1 MKIAYHMH
9 KGFIRAGA
17 LFALLAVA
25 LGAFGAHSLKGKIS
39 TYALDIFQTGVTYQF
54 YHALALCITGIL
66 FEKFPVNTLRWAGR
80 FFIIGIILFS
90 FSLYTLAAFKAA
102 VQPGGNW
109 IGAITPLGGLSFIAG
124 WLCIMLACKKSASNA
139 NSR

>member
-1 MKIAYHMH
+1 MKTAYHMH

-54 YHALALCITGIL
+54 YHALALCFTGML
-66 FEKFPVNTLRWAGR
+66 FEKFPLKTMQWAGR
-80 FFIIGIILFS
+80 FFIMGIILFS

-109 IGAITPLGGLSFIAG
+109 IGAITPVGGFSFISG
-124 WLCIMLACKKSASNA
+124 WLCILLAFRKSAANA